1 MENAKAKAIAIRD
14 SLGKEVEKT
23 KEGNLQKKETKK
35 RKIEDEKKKC
45 RCLLHLTKRRTEQ
58 TVDNTCSLFFIY
70 FILRRVQKSTKP
82 SSGQNFYLPIPSSSL
97 KNYRGVARAW
107 LGCGSH

>member
-35 RKIEDEKKKC
+35 RKIEDEKKNVVVC
-45 RCLLHLTKRRTEQ
+45 Y
-58 TVDNTCSLFFIY
+58 I
-70 FILRRVQKSTKP
+70 
-82 SSGQNFYLPIPSSSL
+82 
-97 KNYRGVARAW
+97 
-107 LGCGSH
+107 

>member
-35 RKIEDEKKKC
+35 RKIEDEKKQM
-45 RCLLHLTKRRTEQ
+45 LLFVAFNKTK
-58 TVDNTCSLFFIY
+58 D
-70 FILRRVQKSTKP
+70 
-82 SSGQNFYLPIPSSSL
+82 
-97 KNYRGVARAW
+97 RAD
-107 LGCGSH
+107 C

>member
-35 RKIEDEKKKC
+35 RKIEDEKK
-45 RCLLHLTKRRTEQ
+45 Q
-58 TVDNTCSLFFIY
+58 MSLF
-70 FILRRVQKSTKP
+70 
-82 SSGQNFYLPIPSSSL
+82 
-97 KNYRGVARAW
+97 VAFNKMKDRAD
-107 LGCGSH
+107 C